1 MTLRHFFTQKE
12 GAMSKRTIERVHSV
26 SAWSGMVLALTI
38 GLIVT
43 PVAGRANEASDAKA
57 LVDQAEITL
66 KNFLND
72 PDMKW
77 FASHLQAAKGVY
89 IVPKLMKGAFIFGV
103 EGGNGVMLARDE
115 KSGAWSEPVFYE
127 TSAASFGLQ
136 AGAQSS
142 EAVVL
147 IMTPK
152 AVDSLLGNKIKL
164 GADGSVAIGPK
175 GGGADTNLTADFVT
189 FTRAKGLYAGVSF
202 DGASIRARDDLNAA
216 YFGGDVRPSDIIIA
230 RKAKPNPH
238 SKELHAMLGTAMA
251 KQ

>member
-1 MTLRHFFTQKE
+1 MTRS
-12 GAMSKRTIERVHSV
+12 ATIT
-26 SAWSGMVLALTI
+26 AALI
-38 GLIVT
+38 ALLLCG
-43 PVAGRANEASDAKA
+43 PGRALADDAGDAKNIIN
-57 LVDQAEITL
+57 QAEATL
-66 KNFLND
+66 KNFMND

-77 FASHLQAAKGVY
+77 FGSHLQEAKGVY
-89 IVPKLMKGAFIFGV
+89 IVPKLTKGAFIFGV
-103 EGGNGVMLARDE
+103 EGGNGVVLARDE

-202 DGASIRARDDLNAA
+202 DGASIRSRDELNAA
-216 YFGGDVRPSDIIIA
+216 YYGQDVRPSDIIIA
-230 RKAKPNPH
+230 HKAKPNPH
-238 SKELHAMLGTAMA
+238 SKELHAMLGTAMV

>member
-1 MTLRHFFTQKE
+1 MKQ
-12 GAMSKRTIERVHSV
+12 AAIDCVHRIV
-26 SAWSGMVLALTI
+26 ACAGVIAALTL
-38 GLIVT
+38 GLVMT
-43 PVAGRANEASDAKA
+43 PIPILADDASDAKA
-57 LVDQAEITL
+57 LIDQAEITL
-66 KNFLND
+66 KNFMND

-77 FASHLQAAKGVY
+77 FGSHLQEAKGVF
-89 IVPKLMKGAFIFGV
+89 IVPKLTKGAFIFGV

-115 KSGAWSEPVFYE
+115 KTGTWSEPVFYE

-142 EAVVL
+142 EAVML

-152 AVDSLLGNKIKL
+152 AVDSLLANKFKL

-175 GGGADTNLTADFVT
+175 GGGADTNLMTDFVT

-202 DGASIRARDDLNAA
+202 DGASIRTRDDLNAA
-216 YFGGDVRPSDIIIA
+216 YYGQDVRPSDIIIA
-230 RKAKPNPH
+230 HKAKPNPH
-238 SKELHAMLGTAMA
+238 SKELHGMLGTAA

>member
-1 MTLRHFFTQKE
+1 MTRS
-12 GAMSKRTIERVHSV
+12 ATITAALIALLLCGPGR
-26 SAWSGMVLALTI
+26 GLADDV
-38 GLIVT
+38 G
-43 PVAGRANEASDAKA
+43 DAKNI
-57 LVDQAEITL
+57 VNQAETTL
-66 KNFLND
+66 KNFMND

-77 FASHLQAAKGVY
+77 FGSHLQAAKGVY
-89 IVPKLMKGAFIFGV
+89 IVPKLTKGAFILGV

-115 KSGAWSEPVFYE
+115 KAGWSEPVFYE

-152 AVDSLLGNKIKL
+152 AVDSLMGNKLKL

-202 DGASIRARDDLNAA
+202 DGASIRSRDELNAA
-216 YFGGDVRPSDIIIA
+216 YYGQDVRPSDIIIA

-238 SKELHAMLGTAMA
+238 SKQLQTMLTTAATA
-251 KQ
+251 KP

>member
-1 MTLRHFFTQKE
+1 MTR
-12 GAMSKRTIERVHSV
+12 
-26 SAWSGMVLALTI
+26 SATMTAALI
-38 GLIVT
+38 ALLLCG
-43 PVAGRANEASDAKA
+43 PGRALADDIGDAKNIIN
-57 LVDQAEITL
+57 QAEATL
-66 KNFLND
+66 KNFMND

-77 FASHLQAAKGVY
+77 FGSHLQEAKGVY
-89 IVPKLMKGAFIFGV
+89 IVPKLTKGAFIFGV
-103 EGGNGVMLARDE
+103 EGGNGVVLARED
-115 KSGAWSEPVFYE
+115 KSGGWSEPVFYE

-152 AVDSLLGNKIKL
+152 AVDSLMANKIKL

-202 DGASIRARDDLNAA
+202 DGASIRSRDELNAA
-216 YFGGDVRPSDIIIA
+216 YYGQDVRPSDIIIA
-230 RKAKPNPH
+230 HKAKPNAH
-238 SKELHAMLGTAMA
+238 SKSLQTMLTTASTA
-251 KQ
+251 KP

>member
-1 MTLRHFFTQKE
+1 MTKSTT
-12 GAMSKRTIERVHSV
+12 MSAALIALLLCGPGR
-26 SAWSGMVLALTI
+26 GLADDV
-38 GLIVT
+38 G
-43 PVAGRANEASDAKA
+43 DAKNI
-57 LVDQAEITL
+57 VNQAEATL
-66 KNFLND
+66 KNFMND

-77 FASHLQAAKGVY
+77 FGSHLQEAKGVY
-89 IVPKLMKGAFIFGV
+89 IVPKLTKGAFIFGV
-103 EGGNGVMLARDE
+103 EGGNGVVLARED

-152 AVDSLLGNKIKL
+152 AVDSLMANKIKL

-175 GGGADTNLTADFVT
+175 GMGADTNLTADFVT

-202 DGASIRARDDLNAA
+202 DGASIRSRDELNAA
-216 YFGGDVRPSDIIIA
+216 YYGQDVRPSDIIIA
-230 RKAKPNPH
+230 HKAKPNPN
-238 SKELHAMLGTAMA
+238 SKELQAMLGTAIA

>member
-1 MTLRHFFTQKE
+1 MTRS
-12 GAMSKRTIERVHSV
+12 ATIT
-26 SAWSGMVLALTI
+26 AALI
-38 GLIVT
+38 ALLLCG
-43 PVAGRANEASDAKA
+43 PGRALADDAGDAKNIIN
-57 LVDQAEITL
+57 QAEATL
-66 KNFLND
+66 KNFMND

-77 FASHLQAAKGVY
+77 FGSHLQEAKGVY
-89 IVPKLMKGAFIFGV
+89 IVPKLTKGAFIFGV
-103 EGGNGVMLARDE
+103 EGGNGVVLARDE

-164 GADGSVAIGPK
+164 GADGSVAVGPK

-202 DGASIRARDDLNAA
+202 DGASIRSRDELNAA
-216 YFGGDVRPSDIIIA
+216 YYGQDVRPSDIIIA
-230 RKAKPNPH
+230 HKAKPNAN
-238 SKELHAMLGTAMA
+238 SKSLQTMLTTGSTV
-251 KQ
+251 KP

>member
-1 MTLRHFFTQKE
+1 MKHRLRIAIHESWTLV
-12 GAMSKRTIERVHSV
+12 MSVV
-26 SAWSGMVLALTI
+26 
-38 GLIVT
+38 IVVT
-43 PVAGRANEASDAKA
+43 LSLMYLPTRGWADDAQDAKK
-57 LVDQAEITL
+57 LIDQSEETL

-77 FASHLQAAKGVY
+77 FGSHLQEAKGVY

-103 EGGNGVMLARDE
+103 EGGNGVVLARDE
-115 KSGAWSEPVFYE
+115 KTGTWSEPVFYE

-136 AGAQSS
+136 AGAQSQ
-142 EAVVL
+142 EAIVL

-152 AVDSLLGNKIKL
+152 AVDSLLANKIKL

-202 DGASIRARDDLNAA
+202 DGASIRARDELNAA
-216 YFGGDVRPSDIIIA
+216 YYGQDVRPSDIIIA
-230 RKAKPNPH
+230 HKAKPNPN
-238 SKELHAMLGTAMA
+238 SKELHAMLATAGA